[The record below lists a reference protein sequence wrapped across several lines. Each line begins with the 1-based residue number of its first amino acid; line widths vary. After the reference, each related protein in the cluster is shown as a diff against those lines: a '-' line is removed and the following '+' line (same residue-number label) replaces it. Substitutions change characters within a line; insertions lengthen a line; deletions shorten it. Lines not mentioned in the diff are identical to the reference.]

1 MDSFLKIPPVTD
13 ANDKRMRALYDQIE
27 VNVRSLKALGVS
39 AVMYGSLPI
48 PVLMEKIPNDFQLI
62 ISRQMKS
69 DTWDITKPLD
79 ILKEELEAREKTIGV
94 GGSTEKPSARV
105 GRYKDPLTTAAALHA
120 NDSTQ
125 AVCYLCDQPTS
136 AL

>member
-48 PVLMEKIPNDFQLI
+48 PVLMERFQ
-62 ISRQMKS
+62 
-69 DTWDITKPLD
+69 
-79 ILKEELEAREKTIGV
+79 
-94 GGSTEKPSARV
+94 
-105 GRYKDPLTTAAALHA
+105 
-120 NDSTQ
+120 
-125 AVCYLCDQPTS
+125 
-136 AL
+136 